1 MKRILSI
8 ALAMFCSLS
17 FAAYPTS
24 VNTTTSPYPGI
35 IWVAVSP
42 YANSDLTQGY
52 MKISVSINGVKVI
65 ASYAKQ
71 KSNATAPF
79 LIGFPYYGSTAAPV
93 SVVSESTSLIFAN
106 QKAGIISVS
115 QGVQPYFSTPTLLL
129 CGKTF
134 TAC

>member
-1 MKRILSI
+1 MKRIISI

-24 VNTTTSPYPGI
+24 VNTTTSSAAGI

-42 YANSDLTQGY
+42 YPNSDYTKGY
-52 MKISVSINGVKVI
+52 ATISVFVNGSKVI
-65 ASYAKQ
+65 SSYKMT
-71 KSNATAPF
+71 KNNALAPF

-115 QGVQPYFSTPTLLL
+115 QGNQPYFTSPTVLL

-134 TAC
+134 SAC